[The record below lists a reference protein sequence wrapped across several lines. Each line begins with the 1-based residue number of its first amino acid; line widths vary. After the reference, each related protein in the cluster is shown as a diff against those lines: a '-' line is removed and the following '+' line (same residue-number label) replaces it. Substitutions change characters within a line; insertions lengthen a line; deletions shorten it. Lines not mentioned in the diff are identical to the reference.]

1 MPTSNSV
8 TTFGVAHS
16 EKEEYSVSSKET
28 IIALNSE
35 HYARWKNR
43 EEIAERMISLIGQLY
58 REKDVIISVYGRTLV
73 NRSVIQILKN
83 HRRARMISVELSVV
97 DTMPILEAISKLD
110 NIGCCDIDIGKL
122 AYEYKQKGGDLDAFL
137 KAALAPAANT
147 KCDAQS
153 KDVVLYGFGR
163 IGRILARLIIEQS
176 GLGRGLRLKAIVVRK
191 SSDGD
196 LAKRA
201 SLLRRD
207 SVHGSFDGTISVDEA
222 NEAIIANGNYI
233 KVIYAASPS
242 EVDYTAYGIE
252 DALLIDNTG
261 KWRDAEGLAV
271 HLQCP
276 GIGRVILTAP
286 SKGEMKNV
294 VFGVNHTDILDE
306 DKIVSAA
313 SCTTNA
319 ITPVLKVINDKYT
332 VENGHVE
339 TVHSFTNDQNLIDNY
354 HKADRRGRAA
364 TLNMVITETGAAKA
378 VAKALPVLKGKL
390 TGNSVR
396 VPTPNVSLAILN
408 LNLAQEVTREEINEY
423 MRQISLHSNLQG
435 QIDYTNS
442 TEVVSS
448 DFIGSRAAGVFDAQ
462 ATITSGNR
470 VTLYVWYDNEVGYS
484 CQVLRIAEQMA
495 GVTYAHLPLETVTA

>member
-1 MPTSNSV
+1 M
-8 TTFGVAHS
+8 
-16 EKEEYSVSSKET
+16 SKET
-28 IIALNSE
+28 IGALHSE
-35 HYARWKNR
+35 HFGRWKNR
-43 EEIAERMISLIGQLY
+43 EEIAERMIALIGQLY
-58 REKDVIISVYGRTLV
+58 REKDIIVTVYGRSLI
-73 NRSVIQILKN
+73 NRSVIQILKM
-83 HRRARMISVELSVV
+83 HRRARMISVELSVT
-97 DTMPILEAISKLD
+97 DTMPLLEALVNID
-110 NIGCCDIDIGKL
+110 NIASCEVDLGKL
-122 AYEYKQKGGDLDAFL
+122 AFEYKQQGGDINQFL
-137 KAALAPAANT
+137 QSALAPVIGN
-147 KCDAQS
+147 KCEP
-153 KDVVLYGFGR
+153 KNRDVVLYGFGR
-163 IGRILARLIIEQS
+163 IGRILARLMIEQT
-176 GLGRGLRLKAIVVRK
+176 GIGRGLSLKAIVVRK
-191 SSDGD
+191 SSEND

-207 SVHGSFDGTISVDEA
+207 SIHGSFEGTISIDEE

-233 KVIYAASPS
+233 KVIYAGSPS
-242 EVDYTAYGIE
+242 EVDYTQYGI
-252 DALLIDNTG
+252 DNALLIDNTG
-261 KWRDAEGLAV
+261 KWRDAEGLAQ
-271 HLQCP
+271 HLKCP
-276 GIGRVILTAP
+276 GVARVILTAP

-294 VFGVNHTDILDE
+294 VYGVNHSDIIDS
-306 DKIVSAA
+306 DQIISAA

-319 ITPVLKVINDKYT
+319 ITPVLKVINEKYT

-408 LNLAQEVTREEINEY
+408 LNLAQEVSTEEMNEY
-423 MRQISLHSNLQG
+423 IRLVSLNSNLQG
-435 QIDYTNS
+435 QIGYTNS

-448 DFIGSRAAGVFDAQ
+448 DFIGSRTAGVFDAQ

-484 CQVLRIAEQMA
+484 CQVLRIVEQMA
-495 GVTYAHLPLETVTA
+495 GVVYPHIPVDSVSV